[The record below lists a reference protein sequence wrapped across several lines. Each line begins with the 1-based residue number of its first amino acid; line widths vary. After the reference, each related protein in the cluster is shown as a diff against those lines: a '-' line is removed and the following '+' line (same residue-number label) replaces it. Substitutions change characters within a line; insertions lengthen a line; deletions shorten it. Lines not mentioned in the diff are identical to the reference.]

1 MDSKQFIKAD
11 KVKAI
16 AWLASLID
24 SLDDGKEYTIEVKE
38 RRKKRSLDA
47 NAYAWSLLNQL
58 AAIMHEKKT
67 DVYKRYITECGGN
80 CEMVCCKDSAVD
92 TLVKCWERN
101 GLGWQAE
108 TFPSKLKGCTNVN
121 LYYGSSVFDTKQM
134 SIFIDSI
141 VQDCKALGIKTLDDI
156 EIERLVEAWEGDA
169 SE

>member
-1 MDSKQFIKAD
+1 MDSKQFFKAD

-24 SLDDGKEYTIEVKE
+24 SLDDGKEYIIEVKE

-47 NAYAWSLLNQL
+47 NAMAWALITEL
-58 AAIMHEKKT
+58 AAVMNEKKT
-67 DVYKRYITECGGN
+67 DVYKRYIAECGGN
-80 CEMVCCKDSAVD
+80 CEVVCCRNEAVK
-92 TLVKCWERN
+92 TLVSCWASR

-108 TFPSKLKGCTNVN
+108 TYPSKLKGCTNVN

-141 VQDCKALGIKTLDDI
+141 VQDCKAVGIKTLDDI
-156 EIERLVEAWEGDA
+156 EIERLIEAWEGDA

>member
-1 MDSKQFIKAD
+1 MDSKQFFKAD

-24 SLDDGKEYTIEVKE
+24 SLDDGKEYIIEVKE
-38 RRKKRSLDA
+38 CKKGRSLDS
-47 NAYAWSLLNQL
+47 NAYAWKLLSDL
-58 AAIMHEKKT
+58 AAVMNEKKNT
-67 DVYKRYITECGGN
+67 LYRKYLTECGGN
-80 CEMVCCKDSAVD
+80 CETVCCRNEAVD
-92 TLVKCWERN
+92 TLVKCWTSR

-108 TFPSKLKGCTNVN
+108 RFPSKLDGCTNLN

-141 VQDCKALGIKTLDDI
+141 VQDCKAVGIKTLDDI
-156 EIERLVEAWEGDA
+156 EIERLIEAWEGDA